1 MSTFDPNEAA
11 IEAWIEDTDGFD
23 RIEAVVSRTHEP

>member
-11 IEAWIEDTDGFD
+11 IETRIEDTDGFD
-23 RIEAVVSRTHEP
+23 RVEAVVSRTYEP